1 MEFTYSEH
9 LEECIDCD
17 KARRSKTTVERRQE
31 TLRYFNVP
39 IVNSVSRNR
48 PSLYCCFTIAQVEG
62 QPLAF
67 QHCPLVAKETVSV
80 DEGEFRPESEGF
92 WEWRAD
98 GMLTITRWSSTC
110 GVSEGLKVVKHI
122 QEHT

>member
-1 MEFTYSEH
+1 MTKQEDLKPLWS
-9 LEECIDCD
+9 DD
-17 KARRSKTTVERRQE
+17 KKHSGILMCLLLIVLVVIG
-31 TLRYFNVP
+31 LRY
-39 IVNSVSRNR
+39 IV
-48 PSLYCCFTIAQVEG
+48 LYCYTIAQVEG

-110 GVSEGLKVVKHI
+110 GVSEGLKVVKNI